1 MEEEG
6 EVTEAEAGG
15 EAGAA
20 AGVGNV
26 PENPE
31 VTTAPAV
38 AAIVTPGAD
47 GGVVQ
52 IVEEPGEEAPMVE
65 EERAVAAP
73 RTSSIA
79 MVLPAHQLFG
89 G

>member
-1 MEEEG
+1 MTEEEG
-6 EVTEAEAGG
+6 KEVAEEGAGG
-15 EAGAA
+15 AETAS
-20 AGVGNV
+20 V

-52 IVEEPGEEAPMVE
+52 IVEEPGEETPQAE
-65 EERAVAAP
+65 EERAAPPP

>member
-1 MEEEG
+1 MTGEG
-6 EVTEAEAGG
+6 VAAEAPSL
-15 EAGAA
+15 
-20 AGVGNV
+20 

-52 IVEEPGEEAPMVE
+52 VVEEPGDEAP
-65 EERAVAAP
+65 VAGETGEKPMIEAP
-73 RTSSIA
+73 RVPPVRTASIA
-79 MVLPAHQLFG
+79 MVIPAQQLFG